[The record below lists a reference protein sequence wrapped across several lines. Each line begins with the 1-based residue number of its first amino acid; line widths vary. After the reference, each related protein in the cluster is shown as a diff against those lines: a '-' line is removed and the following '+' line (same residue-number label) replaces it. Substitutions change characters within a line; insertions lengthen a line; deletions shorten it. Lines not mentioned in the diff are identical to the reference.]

1 MRRTSAKTTRAERF
15 GRWLGNGWRSMKQ
28 KERAAVGRMT
38 RKGVPGWLAA
48 MTPWAVKLAVLG
60 IAFYLAAWLVILVA
74 LAVLVVRLLEN
85 NEPDFDG
92 LIKAV
97 EESNPPEEL
106 REGPSGF
113 GLYDKDDWRVDMGDP
128 YEEPVSNSV

>member
-28 KERAAVGRMT
+28 KERAAVSHMT
-38 RKGVPGWLAA
+38 RKGVPGWLGA

-74 LAVLVVRLLEN
+74 LAVLAVRLLEN
-85 NEPDFDG
+85 NEPDFDTLSDALSAG
-92 LIKAV
+92 I
-97 EESNPPEEL
+97 PPAEL
-106 REGPSGF
+106 REGHSGF
-113 GLYDKDDWRVDMGDP
+113 GLYDQNDWRIDMDNDD
-128 YEEPVSNSV
+128 EP

>member
-1 MRRTSAKTTRAERF
+1 MRRTSAKTTRVERF
-15 GRWLGNGWRSMKQ
+15 GRWLGNGWRWLKQ
-28 KERAAVGRMT
+28 KERAAVSHMT
-38 RKGVPGWLAA
+38 RKGAPGWLAA

-74 LAVLVVRLLEN
+74 LAVLAVRLLEN

-97 EESNPPEEL
+97 EESIPEEEY
-106 REGPSGF
+106 RNGYAGF
-113 GLYDKDDWRVDMGDP
+113 GWYDKEGIRVDMRGPD
-128 YEEPVSNSV
+128 EP

>member
-1 MRRTSAKTTRAERF
+1 MKRTPSKINRAERF
-15 GRWLGNGWRSMKQ
+15 GRRMGNLWRSIKQ
-28 KERAAVGRMT
+28 KERVAVSHMT
-38 RKGVPGWLAA
+38 RKGVPPLLAA
-48 MTPWAVKLAVLG
+48 AIPWGIKLSALG
-60 IAFYLAAWLVILVA
+60 IAFYLAAWLVVLVA

-128 YEEPVSNSV
+128 YEP